1 MACIGDGRFRVL
13 LLASAFI
20 VSGAAAQPVEP
31 SRPVPDS
38 PPLPA
43 IEEAVWPPALPTL
56 RVLIRPRPESDR
68 TTGPSSPPEE
78 TGPMMRNGR
87 RANLLGFLTRKRTH
101 VSDWHEDQDFAAAN
115 RTLRPGLTTA
125 NPALAL
131 VERADLALIMGGAR
145 LGMTAAQIYVH
156 YGFLEDGSLPRP
168 SGYGA
173 LSPIDPE
180 SCPEGGISCRQTIL
194 KN

>member
-1 MACIGDGRFRVL
+1 MACKRDGRIRVL

-20 VSGAAAQPVEP
+20 VSGAAAQPVEQAQP
-31 SRPVPDS
+31 EPDS
-38 PPLPA
+38 PLPA
-43 IEEAVWPPALPTL
+43 IEEAVWPPVLPSL

-78 TGPMMRNGR
+78 TGLLMRNGR
-87 RANLLGFLTRKRTH
+87 RANLLGFLTRKRSHET
-101 VSDWHEDQDFAAAN
+101 DWHEDQDFAAAN

-145 LGMTAAQIYVH
+145 LGMSAAQIYVS

-168 SGYGA
+168 SGYGVI
-173 LSPIDPE
+173 SPIDPE